1 MQKKAS
7 VIKKELSDQ
16 IDKVIDKIIK
26 RAKVY
31 PLGVYGY
38 SAKLAIE
45 SGQKVLFIKELK
57 QQIISCRGSMTDMF
71 GLEIIADIDKINVKV
86 KRVRRPSIFKKMPEM
101 AEC

>member
-16 IDKVIDKIIK
+16 IDNVIEKIIK

-38 SAKLAIE
+38 SAKIAIE
-45 SGQKVLFIKELK
+45 SSQNVLFIKELK
-57 QQIISCRGSMTDMF
+57 QQIISCRESMTDMF

-86 KRVRRPSIFKKMPEM
+86 KRVRRPSIFKKMTEIS
-101 AEC
+101 EC